1 MFREKLFENKV
12 ALVTGGGSGIGF
24 AITQQLLQLGATVII
39 CSRKEDRLKAAV
51 EKLKA
56 LSFGE
61 GLGEVAVRYAICDTR
76 EIEQVEALAK
86 NIGDHEG
93 KLDILI
99 NNAGGQFPSLAEDI
113 SVKGWNAVINNNLN
127 GTWYMTQTMAKTFFF
142 KQKEGSI
149 INIIANIYRG
159 FPSMAH
165 TGAARAGVENLT
177 MSLAVEWSKH
187 NIQVNAV
194 APGIIKS
201 TGLDQYPQEF
211 LKGIEESIPA
221 KRLGTIDEVA
231 YLTLFLCSPMA
242 RFITG
247 ETVYVDGGQRL
258 WGDLF
263 KM

>member
-1 MFREKLFENKV
+1 MFQKDLFKDKV

-24 AITQQLLQLGATVII
+24 AIATQLLQLGASVII
-39 CSRKEDRLKAAV
+39 CSRKEERLIAAV
-51 EKLKA
+51 EKLSA
-56 LSFGE
+56 FGK
-61 GLGEVAVRYAICDTR
+61 VRYAICDTR

-86 NIGDHEG
+86 NIADHEG

-142 KQKEGSI
+142 KQKEASI
-149 INIIANIYRG
+149 VNIIANIYRG

>member
-1 MFREKLFENKV
+1 MFQKDLFKDKV

-24 AITQQLLQLGATVII
+24 AIATQLLQLGASVII
-39 CSRKEDRLKAAV
+39 CSRKEERLIAAV
-51 EKLKA
+51 EKL
-56 LSFGE
+56 SVFGTC
-61 GLGEVAVRYAICDTR
+61 RYAICDTR

-86 NIGDHEG
+86 NIADHEG

-142 KQKEGSI
+142 KQKEASI
-149 INIIANIYRG
+149 VNIIANIYRG